1 MMARND
7 LEEIF
12 DPEEIAR
19 IKEQAALRVAGLR
32 LGEVRKRLHLSQNE
46 VAERMGVSQARVSAI
61 ETATLR
67 DIKVS
72 TLVAYAEAL
81 GGRLGVSIDVD
92 DQHLELATA

>member
-1 MMARND
+1 MTRND
-7 LEEIF
+7 LDEILE
-12 DPEEIAR
+12 PEELAEVQR
-19 IKEQAALRVAGLR
+19 QASLRVAGMR
-32 LGEVRKRLHLSQNE
+32 LGDVRKRQGLSQKE
-46 VAERMGVSQARVSAI
+46 LAERMGISQARVSAI

-92 DQHLELATA
+92 DQHLELVST

>member
-1 MMARND
+1 MANF

-12 DPEEIAR
+12 DSEEMSEI
-19 IKEQAALRVAGLR
+19 EQQAALRVAGLR
-32 LGEVRKRLHLSQNE
+32 LGEVRKRLGLSQVD
-46 VAERMGVSQARVSAI
+46 VANRMGVSQARVSAI

-72 TLVAYAEAL
+72 TLAAYAEAL

-92 DQHLELATA
+92 DQHLELTTI